1 MKNLKLLLVILIG
14 AVGLVA
20 CPGGGTATKT
30 PTLAITPGSATLT
43 AGTGS
48 AGFSAT
54 LTDSTA
60 AIAWAI
66 SPEVGT
72 LSAAT
77 GTSTTYSPPATVA
90 GATAVTL
97 TASSSGAASATATI
111 TVNPGATVDTTAPT
125 IVSVT
130 PADGATGVAKDT
142 NIVIKFS
149 EPMNK
154 IATKAAYESATSR
167 ILPIQVSI
175 NLSADGTEMTI
186 NPINDLLIAGG
197 ADPATVVAIPYG
209 YQITNIGTD
218 LAGNALTT
226 SSFGFKTRRQIT
238 QNLPGIASLSGDVRT
253 DGALGDNCSLGNGD
267 ICAGDSSSAGNAQY
281 KGFASFDMTSVP
293 TGVLSFEFATLSL
306 NQIQTAKDSVYGANP
321 YPDLGNTLN
330 LEHVNFAT
338 KDLSAFN
345 AAAIRPLGAISS
357 DAALEL
363 KSANVLVAL
372 QEDYAQ
378 RATRGDRSQYRI
390 AFPTPSDFDGQKF
403 DIAIFAKPTAASNPS
418 FLQVR
423 YFLP

>member
-1 MKNLKLLLVILIG
+1 MKNLNLLLVILIG
-14 AVGLVA
+14 VVGLVA
-20 CPGGGTATKT
+20 CPGGGTSAKT

-54 LTDSTA
+54 LTDGTG

-77 GTSTTYSPPATVA
+77 GASTTYSPPATVSS
-90 GATAVTL
+90 ATAVTL
-97 TASSSGAASATATI
+97 TASSSGATSVTATI

-125 IVSVT
+125 IVSVS
-130 PADGATGVAKDT
+130 PANGATGVAKDT

-197 ADPATVVAIPYG
+197 ADPATVVAIPYE

-226 SSFGFKTRRQIT
+226 SSFSFKTRRQIT
-238 QNLPGIASLSGDVRT
+238 QNLPGIDGLSGDIRS
-253 DGALGDNCSLGNGD
+253 DGSLLNQCSSGAGAV
-267 ICAGDSSSAGNAQY
+267 CAGDSASAGNAQY
-281 KGFASFDMTSVP
+281 KGFASFDVAGVP
-293 TGVLSFEFATLSL
+293 TGVLSFEFANLSL
-306 NQIQTAKDSVYGANP
+306 NQTQTAKDGVYASNP

-338 KDLSAFN
+338 KDLAAFN
-345 AAAIRPLGAISS
+345 DVAIRQLGVVSTDS
-357 DAALEL
+357 TLGL
-363 KSANVLVAL
+363 KSANVLVAF

-378 RATRGDRSQYRI
+378 RASRGDRSQYRI
-390 AFPTPSDFDGQKF
+390 VFPSVSDFDGKF
-403 DIAIFAKPTAASNPS
+403 DIAIFAQPTAASNPS
-418 FLQVR
+418 YLQVR
-423 YFLP
+423 YFVP